1 MAMKAIILIV
11 IALVSLPF
19 LKVMSQNPV
28 NVKPE
33 ERKELQI
40 KAPETSTEYSI
51 TSYKNVDFNK
61 TNPLQL
67 EAAGLHTE
75 IYISNTNHGVIIISS
90 TEANNALKDFRNTL
104 DLNPTYYESITRQDT
119 TVFFSGNN
127 EKPFF
132 DFTKASSINNN
143 YKNAFNYTVDPRTG
157 VSWRKSINKKN
168 LKEET
173 FAGQILYDI
182 IIGLPKYQK

>member
-1 MAMKAIILIV
+1 MKTITILGLALALLPCIRIIG
-11 IALVSLPF
+11 
-19 LKVMSQNPV
+19 QNPV
-28 NVKPE
+28 NVKTGE
-33 ERKELQI
+33 SKDLQI
-40 KAPETSTEYSI
+40 KAPETYTEYSI

-61 TNPLQL
+61 TNLLQL
-67 EAAGLHTE
+67 EDPGLYTE

-90 TEANNALKDFRNTL
+90 TEANKALKDFRNTL
-104 DLNPTYYESITRQDT
+104 DRNPTYYESITRQDT

-127 EKPFF
+127 KKPYF

-143 YKNAFNYTVDPRTG
+143 YKNAFNYTIDPRTG
-157 VSWRKSINKKN
+157 VSWSKSINKIN